1 MNNKAKIKVNDFY
14 QYSLYKSRNTQWYFN
29 DLIKN
34 GFTGYNSV
42 KFKNDEDVYVWLDN
56 VTIEQNNYL
65 GELSESGALH
75 KISIDEVIDWLII
88 NDGRLIGGYTIRHYR
103 NTLDDEAKINFDI
116 DLGVKIDDGDDF
128 FKPDF
133 STPEGVI
140 ILLEKFYTEE
150 DVEGILTCRDFS
162 MEAQNILKEKGLA
175 VTIELKKEM
184 SELLKIS
191 FVEDLK
197 TNGFPYFTD
206 IERSF
211 SIIEEQVNQKLI
223 QEKVIY
229 EDGGVTYN
237 TLWVGYSNEEWKV
250 LNLVE

>member
-1 MNNKAKIKVNDFY
+1 MITD
-14 QYSLYKSRNTQWYFN
+14 
-29 DLIKN
+29 
-34 GFTGYNSV
+34 
-42 KFKNDEDVYVWLDN
+42 
-56 VTIEQNNYL
+56 
-65 GELSESGALH
+65 
-75 KISIDEVIDWLII
+75 VIDWMVID
-88 NDGRLIGGYTIRHYR
+88 NGRLLGGYTIRHYR
-103 NTLDDEAKINFDI
+103 NSLDEEARLNFDI
-116 DLGVKIDDGDDF
+116 DFGVKIDDGDDF
-128 FKPDF
+128 FRPDF

-140 ILLEKFYTEE
+140 ILLEKFYTKE

-162 MEAQNILKEKGLA
+162 MEAQNILKERGFA
-175 VTIELKKEM
+175 VTIELEKEM

-191 FVEDLK
+191 LVEDLK
-197 TNGFPYFTD
+197 TNGFPYFTN

-237 TLWVGYSNEEWKV
+237 ALWVGYSNEKWKV

>member
-1 MNNKAKIKVNDFY
+1 MNNNATIEVNKDYQYGLYKAKN
-14 QYSLYKSRNTQWYFN
+14 SLWYFN
-29 DLIKN
+29 ESISR
-34 GFTGYNSV
+34 GFNGYNAV
-42 KFKNDEDVYVWLDN
+42 KFKNEQGTYVWLEN
-56 VTIEQNNYL
+56 VSIVNEFYTGN
-65 GELSESGALH
+65 LSENNSSHNVLI
-75 KISIDEVIDWLII
+75 KDIIDWMVID
-88 NDGRLIGGYTIRHYR
+88 NGRLLGGYTIRHYR
-103 NTLDDEAKINFDI
+103 NSLDEEARLNFDI
-116 DLGVKIDDGDDF
+116 DFGVKIDDGDDF

-150 DVEGILTCRDFS
+150 DLEGILTCKDFS

-175 VTIELKKEM
+175 VTIELEKEM

-229 EDGGVTYN
+229 EDGSVTYN